1 MKLGAIR
8 RLSLLRIVAA
18 LVITAVLAV
27 GGVAAGRHLSEV
39 AAEPAEGWFAPYV
52 DLTLTPQWAFEDPTV
67 NPLDD
72 VVLGFVVADPDD
84 ACTPSWGGAYT
95 LDEAATGLDLDRRL
109 ARFRQRGGEVV
120 VSFGGLANDEL
131 ALVCHDVDEL
141 VDAYRSV
148 IDRYE
153 VTMIDLDI
161 EGDALDDP
169 ESIARRAEAIAR
181 LQDEFRSDDHPLHVW
196 LTLPVAGSGLL
207 DDSSAVIDA
216 MLAAGVDLDGINV
229 MTMNFGASRPDG
241 ESMADPADLLLIGA
255 TEAALRAT
263 HGQVAAAHRRADLRQ
278 SDVQVWAKLG
288 VTPMIGINDL
298 VDEVYDLDAARA
310 LTDLA
315 FDVGL
320 GRVSMWSVNR
330 DIACTSNVTRGQVSN
345 HCSGVSQAP
354 LEFSGIWNELAGR
367 PTGDLDRRTV
377 PDATPDPVDDPA
389 TAPYPIWDESFVYE
403 EGDRVVWRANVYR
416 AKWWTQ
422 GGAPD
427 APVANDWDTPWRL
440 VGPVLPD
447 DRPAPTTTL
456 PAGTYPGWEP
466 DLVYEE
472 GDRVLVEGTGWEA
485 KWWNRNEE
493 PGVYRDAA
501 GQSPWARTD

>member
-1 MKLGAIR
+1 MKLGLIR
-8 RLSLLRIVAA
+8 RLSPLRIVAA
-18 LVITAVLAV
+18 LVITSVLAV
-27 GGVAAGRHLSEV
+27 GGVAAARYLSEV
-39 AAEPAEGWFAPYV
+39 PDEPAEGWFAPYV

-67 NPLDD
+67 NPLND

-84 ACTPSWGGAYT
+84 ACAPSWGGAYT
-95 LDEAATGLDLDRRL
+95 LDEAATGLDLDRRI
-109 ARFRQRGGEVV
+109 ARYRESGGQVV
-120 VSFGGLANDEL
+120 ASFGGLANDEL
-131 ALVCHDVDEL
+131 ALACDDVDEL

-148 IDRYE
+148 VDRYE

-181 LQDEFRSDDHPLHVW
+181 LQSDLHSDDRPLHVW
-196 LTLPVAGSGLL
+196 LTLPVASSGLL
-207 DDSSAVIDA
+207 DNSTAVIDA

-241 ESMADPADLLLIGA
+241 ESMADT

-263 HGQVAAAHRRADLRQ
+263 HRQVSAAYRRADLRQ
-278 SDVQVWAKLG
+278 NDAQVWGKLG

-298 VDEVYDLDAARA
+298 VDEVYEIDDARN
-310 LTDLA
+310 LTELA

-320 GRVSMWSVNR
+320 GRVSMWSANR
-330 DIACTSNVTRGQVSN
+330 DIACTSNVTPGQVSN

-354 LEFSGIWNELAGR
+354 LEFAGIWNELAGR
-367 PTGDLDRRTV
+367 PTGDLARRTV
-377 PDATPDPVDDPA
+377 PDTTPEPVDDPA

-403 EGDRVVWRANVYR
+403 EGDRVVWRTNVYR

-427 APVANDWDTPWRL
+427 APVANEWDTPWRL

-456 PAGTYPGWEP
+456 PAGTYPAWDPG
-466 DLVYEE
+466 LVYEE
-472 GDRVLVEGTGWEA
+472 GDRVLIEGIGWEA
-485 KWWNRNEE
+485 KWWNRNQE
-493 PGVYRDAA
+493 PGVYRDAN